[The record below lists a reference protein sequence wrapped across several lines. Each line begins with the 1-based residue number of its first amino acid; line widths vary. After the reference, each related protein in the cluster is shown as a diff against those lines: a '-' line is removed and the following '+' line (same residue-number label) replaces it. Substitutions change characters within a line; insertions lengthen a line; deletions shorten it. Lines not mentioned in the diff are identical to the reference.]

1 MEVTPVP
8 VVGWVG
14 QSAVSGEQWIVS
26 RVPKERV
33 PMEIQV
39 ILETVTEVDD

>member
-1 MEVTPVP
+1 M
-8 VVGWVG
+8 
-14 QSAVSGEQWIVS
+14 SGEQWIVS

-39 ILETVTEVDD
+39 ILEMVTEVDDRASSRKPKFVT